1 MDMNRFLGVVTV
13 FVTLYSTQVTAQFGV
28 VQEAM
33 RCVDKLLP
41 CHPYIHSD
49 IPPPPWCCDPMKEI
63 AEKHVTCLCAVFNH
77 PGMLSFISLTKENAL
92 NLLNSCG
99 VKHDASLCTKSAA
112 YSSSTGSTTSGSSS
126 VGTAKNAALLS
137 ILGFS
142 FISAFIGF

>member
-1 MDMNRFLGVVTV
+1 MDINRFLGVVTV
-13 FVTLYSTQVTAQFGV
+13 VVTLYFTQVTAQFEV
-28 VQEAM
+28 VPEAM

-99 VKHDASLCTKSAA
+99 VKHDASLCTNSAA
-112 YSSSTGSTTSGSSS
+112 GE
-126 VGTAKNAALLS
+126 
-137 ILGFS
+137 FS
-142 FISAFIGF
+142 FI